1 MHKTSLRRVGGSI
14 MVAVPPAVL
23 ELLNLRVGSVVG
35 LGVDGERLVI
45 VPQKKPRYT
54 LDDLLAQ
61 FDPDVPISLEDRQW
75 IDMPSAGSEL

>member
-1 MHKTSLRRVGGSI
+1 MHKTSLRRVGGSV

-75 IDMPSAGSEL
+75 IDMPLAGNEL